1 MQIFND
7 NVRVYYLIHVINAST
22 HYRKQ
27 KKNSLRKEKEEQ
39 QQQQQEEEE
48 EEESESEE
56 ENIDRKILGNKSNAF
71 ISIKEMCLL
80 K

>member
-1 MQIFND
+1 MQIIND

-27 KKNSLRKEKEEQ
+27 KKNSLRKEEEEQ

-48 EEESESEE
+48 EEESESEKFWVT
-56 ENIDRKILGNKSNAF
+56 RVMHSFLSKK
-71 ISIKEMCLL
+71 CVY
-80 K
+80 